1 MLNIPLLKFEK
12 TTTYLNNQLSIQENN
27 KQLIMDIIANIGL
40 ILNTSSDDK
49 KENFEELLNSSN
61 EFLQIILNNITT
73 INQLNLEI
81 SNITNELTNVFSE
94 NNKTSKTKEYYI
106 ASLANIKP
114 NIATYIKKFQN
125 LEKKL
130 NIDNNNFNQFI
141 DINNFKYTFETIE
154 NDDKESDSN
163 VYEFTGFSVNNQEIS
178 SKNSIFENDSIVLE
192 EVVPEEPENIEISN
206 ENTEND
212 ATIENN
218 ENEKI
223 DELTSEFKELLK
235 GISTGNAE
243 IKDVFEFVETSLKAE
258 FSDDDLSEAESLEK
272 SSLKESL
279 EEKNTKVENS
289 EIETENSL
297 FENVEDFS
305 SQDNVSD
312 EESNI
317 TSSLENCISNEYDL
331 FDAKDLKNKL
341 ENSSSD
347 DMQTIYDDLTNI
359 DESNELETETLTQ
372 NSNISNNTSVVKQEN
387 TTEPT
392 VKPMRTDSI
401 DFFDDVDFKSINS
414 FNSSYQKTTE
424 NYILEDDDEV
434 YENYANEAND
444 VSAKLDIEESDD
456 KNIKENF
463 SFEINDD
470 GFLTN
475 NDDEN
480 IIDDDY
486 NIKYEEEYNEVYDDE
501 HDKELAKEKQISIKS
516 VDENLSIPE
525 KIEKIKA
532 ATYDNETL
540 IISEN
545 TNKVYLPYKISE
557 LLKYVE
563 SYPDVYTSLS
573 DVVEQ
578 EFILPFDYFTKHP
591 YKVRF
596 FETFN
601 LIRNRAGYSVFTALR
616 FSLKLLYKTNLN
628 PAIIAA
634 CKTQTELK
642 SLLYHLDNDDL
653 KEFKYFNIVFDVNP
667 LKQ

>member
-49 KENFEELLNSSN
+49 KENFEKLLNSSN
-61 EFLQIILNNITT
+61 EFLQTILNNITT

-94 NNKTSKTKEYYI
+94 NNKTSKTKEFYI

-114 NIATYIKKFQN
+114 NIAAYIKKFQN
-125 LEKKL
+125 LERKL
-130 NIDNNNFNQFI
+130 DIDNNNFNEFI

-154 NDDKESDSN
+154 NNDKESTSN
-163 VYEFTGFSVNNQEIS
+163 IYEFTGFSVNNQEIS

-192 EVVPEEPENIEISN
+192 EVVPEEPESIEISDKN
-206 ENTEND
+206 IEDSEN
-212 ATIENN
+212 ENN
-218 ENEKI
+218 ENSKI
-223 DELTSEFKELLK
+223 DELTREFKTLLT
-235 GISTGNAE
+235 GISNGNTE
-243 IKDVFEFVETSLKAE
+243 IKDVFEFVETSLKSE
-258 FSDDDLSEAESLEK
+258 FSDNNPS
-272 SSLKESL
+272 
-279 EEKNTKVENS
+279 
-289 EIETENSL
+289 ETENLENSSL
-297 FENVEDFS
+297 YKSSKDNEDK
-305 SQDNVSD
+305 NN
-312 EESNI
+312 ESN
-317 TSSLENCISNEYDL
+317 TNSSLENSISNEYDL
-331 FDAKDLKNKL
+331 FDSKELNNKL
-341 ENSSSD
+341 ENVASND
-347 DMQTIYDDLTNI
+347 TINFSNDLI
-359 DESNELETETLTQ
+359 SQDEFSETLIQ
-372 NSNISNNTSVVKQEN
+372 NDDISNNSVAEQKN
-387 TTEPT
+387 TEEPA

-401 DFFDDVDFKSINS
+401 DFFDDIDFTKINS
-414 FNSSYQKTTE
+414 FNSSYKKTTE
-424 NYILEDDDEV
+424 NYILEDDDEEA
-434 YENYANEAND
+434 YENYSNKTSDISSAIDAEENEEVEEN
-444 VSAKLDIEESDD
+444 IEE
-456 KNIKENF
+456 NY

-470 GFLTN
+470 GFLISN
-475 NDDEN
+475 DDNILDVDDEN
-480 IIDDDY
+480 II
-486 NIKYEEEYNEVYDDE
+486 YEEEDNEIYDDE
-501 HDKELAKEKQISIKS
+501 HDKELASEKHFSTKS
-516 VDENLSIPE
+516 EDENLSISE

-532 ATYDNETL
+532 ASYDNETL

-616 FSLKLLYKTNLN
+616 FSVKLLYKTNLN